1 MGVGSLEG
9 LKGFI
14 PELVLQLIEGL
25 DRRLQVQ
32 KCGIM
37 LEHRLV

>member
-14 PELVLQLIEGL
+14 PELVLQLIE